1 MSWKEYYEKMTL
13 EPRAAVVRALD
24 YFEKSSPHI
33 KKAIDLGCGNGRDTI
48 TLLKNGWDVIAV
60 DSEPLAIE
68 YIKKNVD
75 PGMESKLSFQC
86 ESFENVS
93 WQDVSLINASFSLPF
108 CPKENFED
116 AWSNIRKS
124 IVKGGLFSGNFFG
137 EKDEWTDLR
146 QVTKEELHTML
157 KGFELIFFS
166 DEEIDKVSATGPM
179 KHWHVFEVTAQK
191 L

>member
-24 YFEKSSPHI
+24 YFEKTPTND

-68 YIKKNVD
+68 YIKKNLE
-75 PGMESKLSFQC
+75 PEMESRLSFQC
-86 ESFENVS
+86 ESFENVK
-93 WQDVSLINASFSLPF
+93 WQDVSMINASFSLAF
-108 CPKENFED
+108 CPKESFENV
-116 AWSNIRKS
+116 WSNIRKS
-124 IVKGGLFSGNFFG
+124 VVKGGLFSGNFFG
-137 EKDEWTDLR
+137 QKDEWNELR
-146 QVTKEELHTML
+146 QVTKEELRTML
-157 KGFELIFFS
+157 NGFELKFFS
-166 DEEIDKVSATGPM
+166 EEETDKESATGPV
-179 KHWHVFEVTAQK
+179 KHWHVFEVTALK

>member
-24 YFEKSSPHI
+24 YFKKSPPHI

-137 EKDEWTDLR
+137 EKDEWNELR
-146 QVTKEELHTML
+146 QVNKEELQKML

-166 DEEIDKVSATGPM
+166 EEETDKESATGPM
-179 KHWHVFEVTAQK
+179 KHWHVFEVTALK

>member
-24 YFEKSSPHI
+24 YFEKSPPHI

-68 YIKKNVD
+68 YIKKNLD

-137 EKDEWTDLR
+137 EKDEWNELR
-146 QVTKEELHTML
+146 QVNKEELQKML

-166 DEEIDKVSATGPM
+166 EEETDKVSATGPM

>member
-24 YFEKSSPHI
+24 YFEKTPAND

-68 YIKKNVD
+68 YIKKSLE
-75 PGMESKLSFQC
+75 PEMESRLSFQC
-86 ESFENVS
+86 ESFENVT
-93 WQDVSLINASFSLPF
+93 WQDVSMINASFSLAF
-108 CPKENFED
+108 CPKESFENV
-116 AWSNIRKS
+116 WSNIRKS
-124 IVKGGLFSGNFFG
+124 VVKGGLFSGNFFG
-137 EKDEWTDLR
+137 QKDEWNELR
-146 QVTKEELHTML
+146 QVTKEELRTML
-157 KGFELIFFS
+157 NGFELKFFS
-166 DEEIDKVSATGPM
+166 EEETDKESATGPV
-179 KHWHVFEVTAQK
+179 KHWHVFEVTALK

>member
-24 YFEKSSPHI
+24 YFEKTPTND

-48 TLLKNGWDVIAV
+48 ALLKNGWDVIAV

-68 YIKKNVD
+68 YIKKNLD
-75 PGMESKLSFQC
+75 PELDSRLSFQC

-93 WQDVSLINASFSLPF
+93 WQDVSLINTSFSLPF
-108 CPKENFED
+108 CPKEKFED
-116 AWSNIRKS
+116 VWSNIQKS

-137 EKDEWTDLR
+137 QKDEWNELR

-157 KGFELIFFS
+157 EGFELIFFT
-166 DEEIDKVSATGPM
+166 EEETDKESATGPV
-179 KHWHVFEVTAQK
+179 KHWHVFEVTALK

>member
-24 YFEKSSPHI
+24 YFEKTPVHDN
-33 KKAIDLGCGNGRDTI
+33 KAIDLGCGNGRDTI
-48 TLLKNGWDVIAV
+48 TLLKNGWNVIAV

-68 YIKKNVD
+68 YIKKSLD
-75 PGMESKLSFQC
+75 PDLESKLSFQC

-116 AWSNIRKS
+116 VWSNIRKS
-124 IVKGGLFSGNFFG
+124 VVKGGLFSGNFFG
-137 EKDEWTDLR
+137 EKDEWNELR
-146 QVTKEELHTML
+146 QVTKEELDTMF

-166 DEEIDKVSATGPM
+166 EEEIDKVSATGPM
-179 KHWHVFEVTAQK
+179 KHWHVFEVTALK

>member
-24 YFEKSSPHI
+24 YFEKSPPHI

-137 EKDEWTDLR
+137 EKDEWNELR
-146 QVTKEELHTML
+146 QVNKEELQKML

-166 DEEIDKVSATGPM
+166 EEETDKESATGPM
-179 KHWHVFEVTAQK
+179 KHWHVFEVTALK

>member
-24 YFEKSSPHI
+24 YFEKTPAHS
-33 KKAIDLGCGNGRDTI
+33 KKAIDLGCGNGRDAI
-48 TLLKNGWDVIAV
+48 TLLKNGWNVIAV

-68 YIKKNVD
+68 YIKKNLD
-75 PGMESKLSFQC
+75 PEMESKLSFQC

-93 WQDVSLINASFSLPF
+93 WQDVSMINASFSLPF
-108 CPKENFED
+108 CPKEHFED
-116 AWSNIRKS
+116 VWSNIRKS
-124 IVKGGLFSGNFFG
+124 IVKDGLFSGNFFG
-137 EKDEWTDLR
+137 EKDEWNELR

-157 KGFELIFFS
+157 NGFELIFFS
-166 DEEIDKVSATGPM
+166 EEEIDKESATGPM
-179 KHWHVFEVTAQK
+179 KHWHVYEVTALK